1 MPIRSIRSPNPL
13 TASARISPFWEER
26 HVRQRTPPAPGTPAP
41 APGRRARRGGGRA
54 RYRHHLARGL
64 HEPGRG
70 RALAPHMVSQIGSH
84 VFGLG
89 IAYSKLLQYRT
100 DVSPAD
106 RVPTGDLAESWTQ
119 PDDATYLFKLRQD
132 AKFQNI

>member
-1 MPIRSIRSPNPL
+1 MSDRELRRLLGRRLPRRAVVRGAAAAGLATGITSLAGCTSPAAVVP
-13 TASARISPFWEER
+13 SPAA
-26 HVRQRTPPAPGTPAP
+26 VATSAP
-41 APGRRARRGGGRA
+41 AAGATGPTPSPTPVQAKLGGKFIESFQGEA
-54 RYRHHLARGL
+54 PNLD
-64 HEPGRG
+64 
-70 RALAPHMVSQIGSH
+70 PHMVSQIGSH

-119 PDDATYLFKLRQD
+119 P
-132 AKFQNI
+132 